1 MSLSEQTKLE
11 MFWVMLLARRL
22 DERAWALHSE
32 QKIAFHVSCIGHE
45 AAQVGAAFALQ
56 RGHDWIAPYYRDLAL
71 MLALGYRPL
80 DAFLGWLG
88 KGSDPASGGR
98 QLPNHWSSRALHVL
112 PYSAITAA
120 SIPHAVG
127 AALAA
132 RLDDEESVV
141 LAACGDGATS
151 QGDWYE
157 AVNWAAVQQLPII
170 FLVENNG
177 LAISTPLKKQMHVG
191 QVAAKAGGLGLP
203 GHCINGDD
211 PFAIYELVSKAAE
224 RARSGS
230 GPTLVEV
237 NVCRPTPHSSD
248 DDDRLYRTR
257 EDVIACKQH
266 DPLRQTRML
275 LEKEGIL
282 NAGRLEK
289 FEAEAKSLIEEALQE
304 ALQAPY
310 PKPAESGEHVY
321 A

>member
-1 MSLSEQTKLE
+1 MPLNEQTKLE
-11 MFWVMLLARRL
+11 MFWLMLLARRL

-32 QKIAFHVSCIGHE
+32 KKIAYHVSCIGHE

-56 RGHDWIAPYYRDLAL
+56 RGHDWVSPYYRDLAL
-71 MLALGYRPL
+71 MLSLGYRPL

-98 QLPNHWSSRALHVL
+98 QMPNHWSSRALHVL

-120 SIPHAVG
+120 STPHAVG

-132 RLDDEESVV
+132 RMENEDSVV
-141 LAACGDGATS
+141 LSVCGEGATS

-157 AVNWAAVQQLPII
+157 AVNWAAVQQLPVV

-177 LAISTPLKKQMHVG
+177 FAISTPLKNQMAVH
-191 QVAAKAGGLGLP
+191 QVSQKADGLGLP
-203 GHCINGDD
+203 GRTIDGDN
-211 PFAIYELVSKAAE
+211 PFTVYEIISQAVE
-224 RARSGS
+224 RARRGE
-230 GPTLVEV
+230 GPSLVEV

-257 EDVIACKQH
+257 EDVLACKQR
-266 DPLRQTRML
+266 DPLRHTRQQ
-275 LEKEGIL
+275 LEQEGIL
-282 NAGRLEK
+282 TEARLQR
-289 FEAEAKSLIEEALQE
+289 FDAEAQTMIEEALQE
-304 ALQAPY
+304 ALQDPY
-310 PKPAESGEHVY
+310 PRPAESGEHVY

>member
-1 MSLSEQTKLE
+1 MSLHEQTKLE

-22 DERAWALHSE
+22 DERAWTLHSE
-32 QKIAFHVSCIGHE
+32 KKISFHVSCIGHE

-56 RGHDWIAPYYRDLAL
+56 RGHDWVAPYYRDLAL
-71 MLALGYRPL
+71 MLSLGYRPL

-98 QLPNHWSSRALHVL
+98 QMPNHWSSRALHIL

-132 RLDDEESVV
+132 KMNDEESVV
-141 LAACGDGATS
+141 LAACGEGATS

-157 AVNWAAVQQLPII
+157 AVNLAAVQQLPIV
-170 FLVENNG
+170 FLIENNG
-177 LAISTPLKKQMHVG
+177 YAISTPLKRQMRVS
-191 QVAAKAGGLGLP
+191 QVAAKASGLGLP
-203 GHCINGDD
+203 GQTIDGKD
-211 PFAIYELVSKAAE
+211 PFAVFEMVNQAVEL
-224 RARSGS
+224 ARSGS
-230 GPTLVEV
+230 GPSLVEV

-248 DDDRLYRTR
+248 DDDRLYRAR
-257 EDVIACKQH
+257 EDVLDCKQR
-266 DPLRQTRML
+266 DPLRHTRLL
-275 LEKEGIL
+275 LENEGL
-282 NAGRLEK
+282 LTADKLQR
-289 FEAEAKSLIEEALQE
+289 FENEAHSLIEDALQE

-310 PKPAESGEHVY
+310 PKPAEAGEHVY

>member
-1 MSLSEQTKLE
+1 MSLNEQTKLE
-11 MFWVMLLARRL
+11 MLWIMLLARRL
-22 DERAWALHSE
+22 DERAWALHNE
-32 QKIAFHVSCIGHE
+32 KKIAYHVSCIGHE
-45 AAQVGAAFALQ
+45 GAQVGAAFALQ
-56 RGHDWIAPYYRDLAL
+56 RGEDWVAPYYRDLAL

-98 QLPNHWSSRALHVL
+98 QMPNHWSSRALHVL

-127 AALAA
+127 TALAA
-132 RLDDEESVV
+132 HMDKAESVV
-141 LAACGDGATS
+141 LAVCGEGATS

-157 AVNWAAVQQLPII
+157 AVNWAAVQQLPVV
-170 FLVENNG
+170 FLVENNR
-177 LAISTPLKKQMHVG
+177 LAVSTPQSRQMNVS
-191 QVAAKAGGLGLP
+191 QAAIKASGLGLP
-203 GHCINGDD
+203 GRTVEGKD
-211 PFAIYELVSKAAE
+211 PFMVYETVHQAVQ
-224 RARSGS
+224 RARTGS
-230 GPTLVEV
+230 GPSLIEV

-257 EDVIACKQH
+257 EDVIACKQY
-266 DPLRQTRML
+266 DPLRHTRSL
-275 LEKEGIL
+275 LEKQGIL
-282 NAGRLEK
+282 NAGLFKRLED
-289 FEAEAKSLIEEALQE
+289 EARSLIEDALQE